1 MIFFGTFNGQKI
13 YGRILAAELLEKIGL
28 PDPID
33 NFLAEWIKEAAHRR
47 T

>member
-28 PDPID
+28 PDTSPTPPA
-33 NFLAEWIKEAAHRR
+33 L
-47 T
+47 